1 MKAKRLLS
9 VLVAL
14 CMLLCMLPANV
25 SVPVGASQKADG
37 ANRGYFEHNG
47 YKIWAPS
54 NEFIRLYVLDG
65 GGKGDY
71 SSKTEQCFQSA

>member
-47 YKIWAPS
+47 YKI
-54 NEFIRLYVLDG
+54 
-65 GGKGDY
+65 
-71 SSKTEQCFQSA
+71 